1 MDAQSNE
8 NITMSRYAFERMQA
22 KDERNDHWRNIAL
35 IWACVI
41 ILVLIILLVVT
52 NVLWLRAWNDYDYVD
67 DQTYEDI
74 ALDADGSGDAN
85 YIGQDGVINNG
96 EYQNNTET
104 QNEITNPQ

>member
-1 MDAQSNE
+1 MSEQNDNM
-8 NITMSRYAFERMQA
+8 ITMSRYAFERMQA
-22 KDERNDHWRNIAL
+22 KDERSDHWRN
-35 IWACVI
+35 VTI
-41 ILVLIILLVVT
+41 IVLIVLLVVT
-52 NVLWLRAWNDYDYVD
+52 NAMWLIAWNQYDYVD